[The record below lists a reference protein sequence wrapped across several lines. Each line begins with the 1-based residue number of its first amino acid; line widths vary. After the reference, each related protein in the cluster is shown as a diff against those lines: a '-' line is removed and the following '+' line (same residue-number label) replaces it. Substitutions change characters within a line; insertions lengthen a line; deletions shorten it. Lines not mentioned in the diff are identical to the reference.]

1 MPKHRGSANGMHK
14 HSSFR
19 RFARLLLCAALLVPL
34 ACSRASKKAI
44 TVAGSTSV
52 EPFAELL
59 AEHYMR
65 LHAGVKISV
74 QGGGSSA
81 GIRACQSGICAIGMS
96 SRELHAEE
104 RNLTEIAIAIDA
116 IALIINAKNPVRNL
130 SLEQARDVFAGRI
143 RNWRELGG
151 PDRPITAITREEGS
165 GTRASFEERVMVAG
179 MPKNK
184 DGKAEPAAFAPD
196 ALVQDSNGAVREI
209 VASDP
214 AAIGY
219 ISSGLIDDRVAAVA
233 IGGIAPTEAAIRT
246 GRYPVVRKFLF
257 LTNGEATG
265 TARDFIN
272 YVLSDSGQNA
282 LVEEGLTRI
291 K

>member
-1 MPKHRGSANGMHK
+1 MNHPPLRS
-14 HSSFR
+14 
-19 RFARLLLCAALLVPL
+19 RLLLPALLAAVLL
-34 ACSRASKKAI
+34 AAGCSRGNKAAI

-52 EPFAELL
+52 EPFAERL
-59 AEHYMR
+59 AELYMR
-65 LHAGVKISV
+65 AHPAAKISV

-81 GIRACQSGICAIGMS
+81 GIRAVTSRICAIGMS
-96 SRELHAEE
+96 SRELNPEE
-104 RNLTEIAIAIDA
+104 KDLVEIPIALDA
-116 IALIINAKNPVRNL
+116 IALIVNRHNPVREL
-130 SLEQARDVFAGRI
+130 TMEQARGIFAGRI
-143 RNWRELGG
+143 RNWRQVGG
-151 PDRPITAITREEGS
+151 PNRRITPITREEGS
-165 GTRASFEERVMVAG
+165 GTRASFEKKVMAAG
-179 MPKNK
+179 MPKDEN
-184 DGKAEPAAFAPD
+184 GKTNPAAFAAD

-219 ISSGLIDDRVAAVA
+219 ISSGLVDERIAAILV
-233 IGGIAPTEAAIRT
+233 GGIAPTEATVRS

-265 TARDFIN
+265 TAQAFIN

-282 LVEEGLTRI
+282 LVEEGLMRI

>member
-1 MPKHRGSANGMHK
+1 MNHNPLR
-14 HSSFR
+14 SSLF
-19 RFARLLLCAALLVPL
+19 LPALLGAVLL
-34 ACSRASKKAI
+34 AAGCSRGNKAAI

-52 EPFAELL
+52 EPFAERL
-59 AEHYMR
+59 AELYM
-65 LHAGVKISV
+65 GVHPDAKISV

-81 GIRACQSGICAIGMS
+81 GIRAVTSRICAIGMS
-96 SRELHAEE
+96 SRELNPEE
-104 RNLTEIAIAIDA
+104 KDLVEIPIALDA
-116 IALIINAKNPVRNL
+116 IALIVNRHNPVREL
-130 SLEQARDVFAGRI
+130 TMEQARGIFAGRI
-143 RNWRELGG
+143 RNWRQVGG
-151 PDRPITAITREEGS
+151 PNRRITPITREEGS
-165 GTRASFEERVMVAG
+165 GTRASFEKKVMAAG
-179 MPKNK
+179 MPKDEN
-184 DGKAEPAAFAPD
+184 GKTNPAAFAAD

-219 ISSGLIDDRVAAVA
+219 ISSGLVDERIAAILV
-233 IGGIAPTEAAIRT
+233 GGIAPTEATVRS

-265 TARDFIN
+265 TAQAFIN

-282 LVEEGLTRI
+282 LVEEGLMRI

>member
-1 MPKHRGSANGMHK
+1 MNHNPLR
-14 HSSFR
+14 SSLF
-19 RFARLLLCAALLVPL
+19 LPALLGAVL
-34 ACSRASKKAI
+34 LVAGCSRGNKAAI

-52 EPFAELL
+52 EPFAERL
-59 AEHYMR
+59 AELYMR
-65 LHAGVKISV
+65 AHPDAKISV

-81 GIRACQSGICAIGMS
+81 GIRAVTSRICAIGMS
-96 SRELHAEE
+96 SRELNPEE
-104 RNLTEIAIAIDA
+104 KDLVEIPIALDA
-116 IALIINAKNPVRNL
+116 IALIVNRHNPVREL
-130 SLEQARDVFAGRI
+130 TMEQARGIFAGRI
-143 RNWRELGG
+143 RNWRQVGG
-151 PDRPITAITREEGS
+151 PNRRITPITREEGS
-165 GTRASFEERVMVAG
+165 GTRASFEEKVMAAG
-179 MPKNK
+179 MPKDEN
-184 DGKAEPAAFAPD
+184 GKTNPAAFAAD

-219 ISSGLIDDRVAAVA
+219 ISSGLVDERIAAILV
-233 IGGIAPTEAAIRT
+233 GGIAPTEATVRS

-265 TARDFIN
+265 TAQAFIN

-291 K
+291 R